1 MVSQAVKS
9 HEGHDGTMPWLGFAS
24 GLWTR
29 EINLRDFI
37 QQNVT
42 PYYGDDT
49 FLAGR
54 TKPAMAGVGALA
66 NFGNVLGALKH
77 FEEPELGPHACV
89 NQVPPSN
96 KGVQ

>member
-1 MVSQAVKS
+1 MVSQAIQS
-9 HEGHDGTMPWLGFAS
+9 HEGRDGSVPWLGFAS

-49 FLAGR
+49 FLAG
-54 TKPAMAGVGALA
+54 TDQTHPGALGEA
-66 NFGNVLGALKH
+66 AGAFHRGTQERRSRRLADPQFDH
-77 FEEPELGPHACV
+77 RA
-89 NQVPPSN
+89 
-96 KGVQ
+96 